1 VEVSGSAATEE
12 DAHRSVLSGRWLV
25 LARVTWIVVAAAA
38 VTLSVVG
45 LPARYAKYRA
55 LSDYG
60 PAVRD
65 TVRSN
70 LADLGLSV
78 GFYAAY
84 LLALGVLLALACF
97 VVAAVIFWRRSNEPM
112 ALFVAML
119 LVLLGATFSGSI
131 GALGDLSPIWK
142 WLGGVSNA
150 SSFAFVFLFFY
161 LFPDGRFVPR
171 WTRWLVLPILAYAVP
186 TALFPDS
193 PASPENWAALPYTA
207 LLASLLLTGVYAQI
221 HRYRRVSS
229 RTERQQTK
237 WVVFGFAA
245 ALAGYLGVIALQI
258 VFPDLEP
265 GTSAD
270 LLGIA
275 AALCFMLLI
284 PSSVAFAALRYRLY
298 DIDLIINRTLVY
310 GGLTATLFAL
320 YFGVVVVLQ
329 KVFVVLTGQESTL
342 AVVAS
347 TLLIAALFN
356 PLRRRMQKFI
366 DRRFYRRKYD
376 ARKTLETFSD
386 RLRDETNL
394 EALKEELVRVVGQT
408 MQPAHVALW
417 LHPGTAAKGG
427 STQVYSPSAEID
439 APPDTVASSRATG
452 RR

>member
-1 VEVSGSAATEE
+1 MNPRPAEVAVTVE
-12 DAHRSVLSGRWLV
+12 DANRSVLRGRRLV
-25 LARVTWIVVAAAA
+25 VARVTCLAVAAVAA
-38 VTLSVVG
+38 TVSVLG
-45 LPARYAKYRA
+45 LPARYAKFRA
-55 LSDYG
+55 LGDYE

-78 GFYAAY
+78 DFYAAY

-119 LVLLGATFSGSI
+119 LVMLGATFSGSI
-131 GALGDLSPIWK
+131 GALGELAPIWK
-142 WLGGVSNA
+142 WLGGVLNA

-186 TALFPDS
+186 TALFPNS
-193 PASPENWAALPYTA
+193 PASPENWAALPYTV
-207 LLASLLLTGVYAQI
+207 LLASLLVSGVFAQVY
-221 HRYRRVSS
+221 RYRKVSS
-229 RTERQQTK
+229 QTQRQQTK
-237 WVVFGFAA
+237 WVVFGFAS
-245 ALAGYLGVIALQI
+245 ALAGYLGVISLQI
-258 VFPDLEP
+258 VFPALEP
-265 GTSAD
+265 GTLAD

-284 PSSVAFAALRYRLY
+284 PSSVALAVLRNRLY

-329 KVFVVLTGQESTL
+329 KVFVVLTGQVSTL

-356 PLRRRMQKFI
+356 PLRRRIQRFM
-366 DRRFYRRKYD
+366 DRRFYREKYD
-376 ARKTLETFSD
+376 ARKMLEYFAD
-386 RLRDETNL
+386 RLRNETNL
-394 EALKEELVRVVGQT
+394 EALEEDLVEVVGRT
-408 MQPAHVALW
+408 MQPAHVTLW
-417 LHPGTAAKGG
+417 LHP
-427 STQVYSPSAEID
+427 
-439 APPDTVASSRATG
+439 DTVSHNDGSQVPSTSSAQG
-452 RR
+452 RPS